1 MKKDQ
6 SKAPIIEA
14 LQEYHKSGITPFTTP
29 GHKCGA
35 GVLETDKA
43 VIGAAAY
50 YNDIAMQNG
59 ADDRRES
66 KGITE
71 EAEALAADAVGAEK
85 SLYSTNGSSLS
96 AHVAVLTVAEIGDK
110 ILVVRNTHKSMI
122 AALVMAD
129 VKPVFLHPVI
139 DEELDVEH
147 GVTPEHLEDMLNRN
161 PDAKAVFI
169 VSPTYYGVVSDVH
182 SLAKICH
189 KRDIPLIV
197 DEAWGPH
204 FPFHPELPSSA
215 MSNGADIS
223 FGSIHK
229 TMNGLGQAS
238 IINVQGKLIDRD
250 RMTLCFDLFESTS
263 PSSLILASSDAARRQ
278 MALHGEELW
287 GKALELSRKARTELA
302 NLPGLYVLGKEILQK
317 PGTFDLDETKLVLDL
332 RGLGLS
338 GYFAADWVLENYK
351 LTFELITHRHLM
363 ALISIGDTDETINKL
378 IEAVKGLHAWAIA
391 NKPGNFVPLP
401 HHTVL
406 GTELVMS
413 PTKAFFSRTKKV
425 SIDKAEGEII
435 AEMVSPYPP
444 GIPRLVPGERITA
457 AHINYLRQGRD
468 GGMFVLD
475 PSDLELKKLRVV
487 DLAERKNV

>member
-14 LQEYHKSGITPFTTP
+14 IQEYHKSGIIPFTTP

-35 GVLETDKA
+35 GIFETDKA
-43 VIGAAAY
+43 AIGAEAY

-71 EAEALAADAVGAEK
+71 DAEALAADAVGADR
-85 SLYSTNGSSLS
+85 SFYSTNGSSLS
-96 AHVAVLTVAEIGDK
+96 AHVAVLTVAEVGDK
-110 ILVVRNTHKSMI
+110 ILVVRNTHKSMV
-122 AALVMAD
+122 AALIMAD
-129 VKPVFLHPVI
+129 VMPVFLHPAI

-147 GVTPEHLEDMLNRN
+147 GITPEHLEDMLNRN
-161 PDAKAVFI
+161 PDSKAVFI
-169 VSPTYYGVVSDVH
+169 VSPTYYGVVSDVK

-215 MSNGADIS
+215 MSNGADLS

-238 IINVQGKLIDRD
+238 IINVQGKLIDKD

-263 PSSLILASSDAARRQ
+263 PSSLMLATCDAARRQ
-278 MALHGEELW
+278 MALHGKELW
-287 GKALELSRKARTELA
+287 GKALELSRKARAELA
-302 NLPGLYVLGKEILQK
+302 NLPGLYVVGKEILEK
-317 PGTFDLDETKLVLDL
+317 PGTFALDETKLVLDL

-338 GYFAADWVLENYK
+338 GYMAADWVLEHYK
-351 LTFELITHRHLM
+351 ITFELIAHRHLM
-363 ALISIGDTDETINKL
+363 ALISVAD
-378 IEAVKGLHAWAIA
+378 
-391 NKPGNFVPLP
+391 
-401 HHTVL
+401 
-406 GTELVMS
+406 
-413 PTKAFFSRTKKV
+413 
-425 SIDKAEGEII
+425 
-435 AEMVSPYPP
+435 
-444 GIPRLVPGERITA
+444 
-457 AHINYLRQGRD
+457 
-468 GGMFVLD
+468 
-475 PSDLELKKLRVV
+475 
-487 DLAERKNV
+487 